1 MQELLDDDCLPIL
14 TNHALGTRN
23 FDNHPT
29 LQLIGEKI
37 VRKCKGLPLA
47 AKALGG
53 LLRTKPSCEE
63 WAEILGSNIW
73 DLPENECS
81 ILPALK
87 LSYHHLPPHL
97 KQCFSYCSVFPKG
110 YEFDK
115 DELVLIWMAEG
126 LLEPTGNKQ
135 MEDLGREYFCEL
147 LSRSLFQPS
156 SSNGSNFTLHDLIY
170 DLAQSVAA
178 GICFNSGDQS
188 ENNVRHAISEKVRHS
203 SFTRHMYEISENFEP
218 FRSAKYL

>member
-1 MQELLDDDCLPIL
+1 MPDDDCLPIL
-14 TNHALGTRN
+14 THHALGTRN
-23 FDNHPT
+23 FDNHPH
-29 LQLIGEKI
+29 LRVIGEKI

-53 LLRTKPSCEE
+53 LLRTKSNCEE

-73 DLPENECS
+73 DLPNKECD

-87 LSYHHLPPHL
+87 LGYHHLPPHL
-97 KQCFSYCSVFPKG
+97 KQCFSYWSLFPKG

-115 DELVLIWMAEG
+115 DELLLIWMAEQ
-126 LLEPTGNKQ
+126 PTGNKQ
-135 MEDLGREYFCEL
+135 MEDLGCEYFCEL

-156 SSNGSNFTLHDLIY
+156 SSNVSKFTMHDLLN

-178 GICFNSGDQS
+178 EICFHSEDQP
-188 ENNVRHAISEKVRHS
+188 EKNLRHAISEKVRHS
-203 SFTRHMYEISENFEP
+203 SFTR
-218 FRSAKYL
+218 